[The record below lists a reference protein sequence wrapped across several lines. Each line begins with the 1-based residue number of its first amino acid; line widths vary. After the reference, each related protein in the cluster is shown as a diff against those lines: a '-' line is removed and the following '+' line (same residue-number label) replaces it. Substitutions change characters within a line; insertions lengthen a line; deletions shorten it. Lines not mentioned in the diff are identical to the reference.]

1 MFYRAPT
8 YNIDTKKWS
17 HTDFED
23 RKSAVIYID
32 KQVKYPGRYNLK
44 YTEGTW
50 NEQGKIFEKTG
61 SYPVYIK
68 NSQEYKKHW
77 DFEKEKCKFDG
88 FVIYKSE
95 KENIEFAVP
104 GLMYFYL
111 NYCPILDK
119 VKKGNFLPE
128 IYDGDYHYYLYVLRC
143 ILRRKFAVI
152 LKKRQSGYTLK
163 NMSIMLNC
171 IWFGKSAVA
180 KIFAYLESKVKDS
193 WIFLEN
199 YKEHINKHCAWTRG
213 LDPGQKLD
221 WQIKRKRNDG
231 SVTGNLSIAK
241 GFTTKQ
247 DFTNGVGGN
256 ADLIFGEE
264 FGINPTGDKTHEYI
278 TSNVALGGLT
288 TGLIIYSGA
297 VGELDKAEALKKY
310 ILHPETEGFL
320 ACENEIEDDIEY
332 GPKVGFF
339 APEWWNYVSI
349 AEDANGDS
357 FGEALKC
364 FDEWG
369 NSNKELSL
377 SEIKK
382 WRKLAEEKSAEDYRY
397 YISQRP
403 LSIKEAFAFRKDSIF
418 PQNHVQKQMQRIEDK
433 TYPLEFVDL
442 EEDEKGKIK
451 FIRSTKLPI
460 TEFPISPK
468 LVNKEGVVVIHE
480 RPIAKP
486 ELGIHYFGSIDPVAK
501 GATITSNSLCSINI
515 YKRDTE
521 VTRVDKGDPTI
532 EIEPGKL
539 VAWWCG
545 RFDDLN
551 DTHRLLE
558 LLIEAYQAW
567 TIVENNV
574 SLFIQYMKSKNK
586 IRYLVPKQQI
596 SFSKELTG
604 VQNIHQEY
612 GWNNSGTIFKGNM
625 LNYGIEFL
633 SERIGQE
640 TKPDGEI
647 IKVTYGVER
656 IPDIMLLKEMA
667 AYYDGLNV
675 DRLVSYCALIAF
687 VKLQDANRGY
697 VKRVDHISGKEES
710 DPNMYKKQVGFF
722 KNVGN
727 PAFKVPEQY
736 QVKKNL
742 FKNLK

>member
-1 MFYRAPT
+1 MFYSAPT
-8 YNIDTKKWS
+8 YNIDTKVWGY
-17 HTDFED
+17 TDFED
-23 RKSAVIYID
+23 RKSAVLYID
-32 KQVKYPGRYNLK
+32 SQVKYPGRYSLK

-50 NEQGKIFEKTG
+50 NEQGKIFENTG
-61 SYPVYIK
+61 SYPVFIK
-68 NSQEYKKHW
+68 NSKDYIKHW

-128 IYDGDYHYYLYVLRC
+128 IYDGDYHYYLYILRC

-310 ILHPETEGFL
+310 ILHPESEGFL
-320 ACENEIEDDIEY
+320 ACDNEIEDDVEY

-349 AEDANGDS
+349 AEDENGDS

-382 WRKLAEEKSAEDYRY
+382 WRKLAEEKSPEDYRY

-403 LSIKEAFAFRKDSIF
+403 LSIKEAFAFRKDSKF
-418 PQNHVQKQMQRIEDK
+418 PQNHVQKQIQRIEDK
-433 TYPLEFVDL
+433 TYALEHVDL
-442 EEDEKGKIK
+442 VKETNGKIK
-451 FIRSTKLPI
+451 FQRSEKLPI
-460 TEFPISPK
+460 MEFPISPK
-468 LVNKEGVVVIHE
+468 LANKEGVVVIHE
-480 RPIAKP
+480 RPIDKP
-486 ELGIHYFGSIDPVAK
+486 ELGIHYFGSIDPVK
-501 GATITSNSLCSINI
+501 TGKSTTSKSLCSIYI
-515 YKRDTE
+515 YKRDTL
-521 VTRVDKGDPTI
+521 VKKVDKGEVTTAI
-532 EIEPGKL
+532 ESGKL

-545 RFDDLN
+545 RFDDIN
-551 DTHRLLE
+551 DTYRRLE

-574 SLFIQYMKSKNK
+574 TGFIQHMQSIQKQ
-586 IRYLVPKQQI
+586 RYLVPKSQVMFLKDL
-596 SFSKELTG
+596 SAN
-604 VQNIHQEY
+604 QNVHQEF
-612 GWNNSGTIFKGNM
+612 GWTNTGNIFAVHM
-625 LNYGIEFL
+625 LNYGINFL
-633 SERIGQE
+633 SERIFEE
-640 TKPDGEI
+640 TKSDGEI
-647 IKVTYGVER
+647 VRVIYGVER
-656 IPDIMLLKEMA
+656 IPDIMLLREMA
-667 AYYDGLNV
+667 AYHDDLNV
-675 DRLVSYCALIAF
+675 DRIIAFCALIAF
-687 VKLQDANRGY
+687 VKIQDSNRGL
-697 VKRVDHISGKEES
+697 VERVDNISGKIES
-710 DPNMYKKQVGFF
+710 DPNMYKKQVSFF